1 MPKDG
6 RITKEN
12 ILDAAES
19 LILEHGFGAT
29 SIDQILERTGITKG
43 AFFYHFK
50 SKALLASALIDRYVV
65 RDNELLHAL
74 VQRAESLSRD
84 PMQQYLL
91 FIGLL
96 EESLRELSS
105 PLPGCLIASF
115 TYQFQEFDD
124 RTQTA
129 VVNGFEEW
137 QQVLGKKLEAA
148 CEKHTPNIKIK
159 PSDLIDNLL
168 AAFEGGVILGKLY
181 EQPYA
186 LADQLRHHR
195 NYVELLFGIN

>member
-6 RITKEN
+6 RETKEK

-19 LILEHGFGAT
+19 LVLEYGFGAT

-50 SKALLASALIDRYVV
+50 NKAELAHALIDRYVI
-65 RDNELLHAL
+65 RDNELLHGL

-84 PMQQYLL
+84 PLQQYLL

-96 EESLRELSS
+96 EEALRELSE

-115 TYQFQEFDD
+115 TYQFQEFDN
-124 RTQTA
+124 RTQDA
-129 VVNGFEEW
+129 VVNGFKEW
-137 QQVLGKKLEAA
+137 QKVLGEKLHAAHKKY
-148 CEKHTPNIKIK
+148 TPSIKIK
-159 PSDLIDNLL
+159 PSEVIDNLL
-168 AAFEGGVILGKLY
+168 SLFEGGVILAKMY
-181 EQPYA
+181 EQSSV
-186 LADQLRHHR
+186 LAQQLRHHR
-195 NYVELLFGIN
+195 NYVELLYGVH